1 MSLRRLRSLLSGA
14 LGFFLIFNLYLIPS
28 ATQTPR
34 ATDLIAAGLGLW
46 LISHLAFRG
55 IRFGPT
61 AALYLF
67 SAIPVIW
74 GLYAYY
80 IGDDETLL
88 LSFRWLLAV
97 PWGYALFVVSRDPGL
112 RTSLIWGIL
121 CGCLVNVIVL
131 PLQYYG
137 LLEITQGLGLAAQ
150 DTTIGYTTIGYV
162 DTVFRAPGMEG
173 HPNSSAAIL
182 SLAVPLSLYLYYLGK
197 ARLWVVGLGVA
208 ILLAGSQFTETRSG
222 VLVSMVTVAVILL
235 ARSNLARSLRLAA
248 MFAYVGLPL
257 LFWVGPPAG
266 WERWLDRENL
276 DMNSGERLLSN
287 VGALQISWEH
297 PFGLGVDAG
306 RRALYEETGIQA
318 THNAFLQVGLVY
330 GSLLAAAIFLL
341 LFFSALRIFVSSR
354 TILALE
360 AVLALH
366 VFGLFLFEE
375 HFSAPTFAI
384 LFLWLVAANAVP
396 LGSYLRAAQPLAVH
410 TTRIMERQSTGF
422 AGRKSR

>member
-1 MSLRRLRSLLSGA
+1 

-34 ATDLIAAGLGLW
+34 ATDLIAVGLGLW
-46 LISHLAFRG
+46 LMWHLAFRG
-55 IRFGPT
+55 IRFEPLV
-61 AALYLF
+61 ALYLF

-162 DTVFRAPGMEG
+162 DTVFRTPGMEG

-182 SLAVPLSLYLYYLGK
+182 SLALPLSLYLYYLGK
-197 ARLWVVGLGVA
+197 ARLWVVGLGLV
-208 ILLAGSQFTETRSG
+208 ILLAGSQFTETRSA
-222 VLVSMVTVAVILL
+222 VLVSLVTVAVMILV
-235 ARSNLARSLRLAA
+235 RRNLGRSLRLAA
-248 MFAYVGLPL
+248 LFAYVGLPI
-257 LFWVGPPAG
+257 LFLVGPPAG
-266 WERWLDRENL
+266 WERWLDRGNL

-287 VGALQISWEH
+287 VGALQISWQH

-306 RRALYEETGIQA
+306 RQALYEETGISA

-330 GSLLAAAIFLL
+330 GSLLAAAVFLL
-341 LFFSALRIFVSSR
+341 LLFSALRIFVGSR
-354 TILALE
+354 TMLVLE
-360 AVLALH
+360 AMLALH
-366 VFGLFLFEE
+366 VFGLFFFEE
-375 HFSAPTFAI
+375 HFAAPTFTI
-384 LFLWLVAANAVP
+384 LFLWLVAANAA
-396 LGSYLRAAQPLAVH
+396 LFGSYLGTAQPRAVH
-410 TTRIMERQSTGF
+410 TTRRVERQRVGV
-422 AGRKSR
+422 AERKSR